1 MCLPSVNWSS
11 VVLATPN
18 ANSKKVQA
26 AVLMIS
32 RRFHFSA
39 DTNNPNEIRLNQRD
53 PTEYVKAEIKKNET
67 WNANKTA
74 QAELTDCCFPQ
85 PFL

>member
-11 VVLATPN
+11 VALGTPN

-39 DTNNPNEIRLNQRD
+39 DTNNRNEIRLNQRD
-53 PTEYVKAEIKKNET
+53 TTESVKAEIKENET
-67 WNANKTA
+67 
-74 QAELTDCCFPQ
+74 L
-85 PFL
+85 

>member
-11 VVLATPN
+11 VALATPN

-32 RRFHFSA
+32 CRFHFSA
-39 DTNNPNEIRLNQRD
+39 NNPNEIRLNQRD

-67 WNANKTA
+67 
-74 QAELTDCCFPQ
+74 L
-85 PFL
+85 

>member
-1 MCLPSVNWSS
+1 MYLPWVNWSS
-11 VVLATPN
+11 ATLATPN

-26 AVLMIS
+26 AVLIIS

-39 DTNNPNEIRLNQRD
+39 DTNNRNEIRLNQRD

-67 WNANKTA
+67 
-74 QAELTDCCFPQ
+74 L
-85 PFL
+85 

>member
-1 MCLPSVNWSS
+1 MYLPWVNWSS
-11 VVLATPN
+11 ATLATPN

-26 AVLMIS
+26 AVLIIS

-39 DTNNPNEIRLNQRD
+39 DTNNRNEIRLNQRD

-67 WNANKTA
+67 
-74 QAELTDCCFPQ
+74 F
-85 PFL
+85 

>member
-1 MCLPSVNWSS
+1 MYLPWVNWSS
-11 VVLATPN
+11 ATLATPN

-26 AVLMIS
+26 AVLIIS
-32 RRFHFSA
+32 RRFHFIA

-67 WNANKTA
+67 
-74 QAELTDCCFPQ
+74 L
-85 PFL
+85 

>member
-1 MCLPSVNWSS
+1 MYLPWVNWSS
-11 VVLATPN
+11 ATLATPN

-26 AVLMIS
+26 AVLIIS

-67 WNANKTA
+67 
-74 QAELTDCCFPQ
+74 F
-85 PFL
+85 

>member
-11 VVLATPN
+11 VALATPN

-26 AVLMIS
+26 AILMIS

-67 WNANKTA
+67 
-74 QAELTDCCFPQ
+74 L
-85 PFL
+85 

>member
-1 MCLPSVNWSS
+1 MCLPSVNWFS
-11 VVLATPN
+11 VALATPN

-32 RRFHFSA
+32 RRFQFSA
-39 DTNNPNEIRLNQRD
+39 DRNDRNEIRLNQRD

-67 WNANKTA
+67 
-74 QAELTDCCFPQ
+74 L
-85 PFL
+85 